1 MPVAFQPK
9 RPRAKRR
16 KMPKHPLEMRAY
28 PYPMDVA
35 PAQSKVLFGALER
48 CWEIRNLLAADRQ
61 EDRRVN
67 RVLREAG
74 QPVHYL
80 TYPEQ
85 YVRVSALLKSDLKY
99 AVLHSQVAQDV
110 ADRIDEGT
118 KRWLESL
125 KEISAAETSRKR
137 QPSVSVQALKTRGGE
152 PTRIAKSARI
162 SGQPLLLAE
171 ALGVV
176 SGGLAPL
183 IGNTV
188 LQDGEDVTPQ
198 AGFILYMC

>member
-1 MPVAFQPK
+1 MVAAK
-9 RPRAKRR
+9 KPRAKRK
-16 KMPKHPLEMRAY
+16 KMPKHPLVMRAY
-28 PYPMDVA
+28 RYPMDVTT
-35 PAQSKVLFGALER
+35 AQSKVLFGDLER

-110 ADRIDEGT
+110 ADRIDEGVKLLIGAG
-118 KRWLESL
+118 KRLDVFGSG
-125 KEISAAETSRKR
+125 S
-137 QPSVSVQALKTRGGE
+137 GGE
-152 PTRIAKSARI
+152 MAH
-162 SGQPLLLAE
+162 
-171 ALGVV
+171 
-176 SGGLAPL
+176 
-183 IGNTV
+183 
-188 LQDGEDVTPQ
+188 
-198 AGFILYMC
+198 AGRVA